1 MRHQHL
7 GIFLAGGAML
17 AVAATAH
24 AQIAP
29 AGAAQEADPSEI
41 IVTATKEKQTLQQ
54 VPISVGVVNGKAMAD
69 QGVRLFTDLQSS
81 VPNLQIDNTN
91 GNYAITIRGLGSG
104 SSNLAFEQSVGL
116 FVDGVYSSRARSL
129 QVPFLDIERVEVVR
143 GPQGALFG
151 KNTNAGAISII
162 TRRPTRDFQ
171 AEARIG
177 GEMEHGGFNAS
188 TYVSAPISN
197 TLSLRLSGEA
207 GRADGYIDNRL
218 TGQKDNSS
226 KYLAG
231 RAQLLWQPT
240 SDFEAL
246 LKVEAFRNEI
256 DGSNAV
262 YNNLGAASCALC
274 NLVRNASGG
283 VNAQQY
289 PGFWR
294 TSRGNPAELDFT
306 KSRTGELTM
315 TWTPDDWNI
324 TSITAF
330 QKINASRTFNTIPGG
345 LPLLNTLQAERT
357 TQFSQEVRAA
367 KNIVDGIKATVGVT
381 YTHAD
386 SSILQDVYYT
396 GNAAGLATV
405 PDGLAHR
412 PFDQKSWSLSPYA
425 IIDADLTSQLK
436 FNGSLR
442 YSYED
447 KTARAQSVFTGAR
460 RPANNLD
467 YALSGERR
475 EKLWDYSARLRYEFN
490 RDIYAYVSYA
500 TGTKGG
506 GFISNDGLLLYNI
519 INNKGRFDFD
529 SERARSWELGAKMR
543 LLDRRLDID
552 VALFRT
558 KFHNLQ
564 VSSYNGTAFITGNA
578 AEAKS
583 QGVELDTRFRP
594 NHVLS
599 MGLSGAYLDAKY
611 IDYPGGPCVYNAPS
625 TCSPLTNNLAGSPL
639 VRAPKWKG
647 SGYVQVDVPV
657 STDLVLTA
665 RGSADH
671 TTRSYMQ
678 GDLNPLNSQA
688 PYTRYD
694 ARIAIHN
701 SSDKWEIAL
710 VGRNLSNEVIVT
722 QAFNTPLLYTA
733 ASNSHVVMVAPP
745 RTISIEAMI
754 RY

>member
-1 MRHQHL
+1 MRKTGL
-7 GIFLAGGAML
+7 GLLLAGGAL
-17 AVAATAH
+17 FAFASAAG
-24 AQIAP
+24 AQTTAP
-29 AGAAQEADPSEI
+29 AAGAGDAQLSDI
-41 IVTATKEKQTLQQ
+41 IVTATKEKQTLQE
-54 VPISVGVVNGKAMAD
+54 VPISVGVVGGKQMEQ

-129 QVPFLDIERVEVVR
+129 QVPFLDVERVEVVR

-162 TRRPTRDFQ
+162 TRRPTRDFE

-177 GEMEHGGFNAS
+177 GELAQGGFNAS
-188 TYVSAPISN
+188 TYVSAPISD
-197 TLSLRLSGEA
+197 TLAIRLSGEA

-218 TGQKDNSS
+218 TGQKDNGS

-231 RAQLLWQPT
+231 RAQVLWQPT
-240 SDFEAL
+240 SNLEAL
-246 LKVEAFRNEI
+246 FKIEAFRNQV

-262 YNNLGAASCALC
+262 FNNLGPATCALC

-283 VNAQQY
+283 ANAQQY

-294 TSRGNPAELDFT
+294 TSRGNPPEIDFT
-306 KSRTGELTM
+306 RSRTASLTLN
-315 TWTPDDWNI
+315 WNPADWNI

-345 LPLLNTLQAERT
+345 LPLLNTLQAEHS

-367 KNIVDGIKATVGVT
+367 KSIIDGVKATFGVT

-386 SSILQDVYYT
+386 TSILQDVNYT
-396 GNAAGLATV
+396 GIAAGVATV

-412 PFDQKSWSLSPYA
+412 PFDQTTWSISPYA
-425 IIDADLTSQLK
+425 ILDASLTDRLK

-447 KTARAQSVFTGAR
+447 KSARAQSVFTGAR

-467 YALSGERR
+467 YDISGERR
-475 EKLWDYSARLRYEFN
+475 EKLWDYSARLRYEFSKQ
-490 RDIYAYVSYA
+490 IYAYVSYA

-519 INNKGRFDFD
+519 RNNNGRFDFD
-529 SERARSWELGAKMR
+529 SERARAWELGTKMR
-543 LLDRRLDID
+543 LLDRRLDVD
-552 VALFRT
+552 LALFRT
-558 KFHNLQ
+558 RFKNLQ

-578 AEAKS
+578 AEATA
-583 QGVELDTRFRP
+583 QGVEIDTRFHP
-594 NHVLS
+594 NRIVTI
-599 MGLSGAYLDAKY
+599 GFAGAYLDAKY
-611 IDYPGGPCVYNAPS
+611 DDYPGGPCVYNAPA
-625 TCSPLTNNLAGSPL
+625 TCTPATNNLAGSPL
-639 VRAPKWKG
+639 VRAPEWKG
-647 SGYVQVDVPV
+647 SGYLQLDVPV
-657 STDLVLTA
+657 SDTLVVTA

-694 ARIAIHN
+694 ARLAIHD
-701 SSDKWEIAL
+701 SRDKWEIAL
-710 VGRNLSNEVIVT
+710 IGRNLSNQVIVT
-722 QAFNTPLLYTA
+722 QAFNTPLLNN
-733 ASNSHVVMVAPP
+733 NSHVVMIAPP
-745 RTISIEAMI
+745 RTIAIEAMI